1 MTQGNVKSTKM
12 TTFIKT
18 VERVGNK
25 LPDPFILF
33 GIFAVFTLIISLIL
47 SKIGVE
53 ASFMEKG
60 AKTLTIVKIENLL
73 TFNKLRQ
80 VVSDFPTTYVNFPS
94 LKLVLI
100 MMMAIGVVEE
110 TGFFDSVMRK
120 YLLKAPKGVV
130 TAVFIFACV
139 NANVMSDAGVILTLT
154 LGGVVFASIGRSPIL
169 GIMLG
174 YAACNGGYCASLL
187 VAGADALVAGIT
199 EQVAVDAGFHLDINP
214 LCNYYFMAAATI
226 VLTVVLTIFT
236 EKFIMKLFPEE
247 ETADDSMLK
256 KYELTDLENRGLKF
270 GMYGFIS
277 FVVIML
283 ILTLPSNA
291 FFRNA
296 AGGFLPKSPLLS
308 SIVVILFFLFL
319 FIGVSY
325 GIGIKKIASGKDVS
339 RLLQAGAK
347 KSAPLMVTFLTC
359 ALFMDLLNKS
369 NILRIIAIKMAEL
382 IKAANVGPLFLLV
395 LVIILTAMMNPFMT
409 SASTKWI
416 LLAPMVVP
424 VFGMIGVNPAYAQL
438 AYRIGDS
445 ATNIISPLHPA
456 ITVIIGLMAQ
466 YNSEKEKKT
475 GRKIEE
481 AGFGTIFSLTLPYSI
496 VILVTLTILMV
507 IWYVL
512 RLPIGLGIST
522 FI

>member
-1 MTQGNVKSTKM
+1 MTQGSVKSTKM

-33 GIFAVFTLIISLIL
+33 GLFAIFTLIISLIL
-47 SKIGVE
+47 SKMGVE

-60 AKTLTIVKIENLL
+60 TESLTVVKIENLL

-120 YLLKAPKGVV
+120 YLLKAPKSVI

-214 LCNYYFMAAATI
+214 LCNYYFMAAATV

-236 EKFIMKLFPEE
+236 EKFIIKLFPEE
-247 ETADDSMLK
+247 EVADDSM
-256 KYELTDLENRGLKF
+256 
-270 GMYGFIS
+270 
-277 FVVIML
+277 
-283 ILTLPSNA
+283 
-291 FFRNA
+291 
-296 AGGFLPKSPLLS
+296 
-308 SIVVILFFLFL
+308 
-319 FIGVSY
+319 
-325 GIGIKKIASGKDVS
+325 
-339 RLLQAGAK
+339 
-347 KSAPLMVTFLTC
+347 
-359 ALFMDLLNKS
+359 
-369 NILRIIAIKMAEL
+369 
-382 IKAANVGPLFLLV
+382 
-395 LVIILTAMMNPFMT
+395 
-409 SASTKWI
+409 
-416 LLAPMVVP
+416 
-424 VFGMIGVNPAYAQL
+424 
-438 AYRIGDS
+438 
-445 ATNIISPLHPA
+445 
-456 ITVIIGLMAQ
+456 
-466 YNSEKEKKT
+466 
-475 GRKIEE
+475 
-481 AGFGTIFSLTLPYSI
+481 
-496 VILVTLTILMV
+496 
-507 IWYVL
+507 
-512 RLPIGLGIST
+512 
-522 FI
+522 

>member
-1 MTQGNVKSTKM
+1 MTQGSVKSTKM

-33 GIFAVFTLIISLIL
+33 GLFAIFTLIISLIL
-47 SKIGVE
+47 SKMGVE

-60 AKTLTIVKIENLL
+60 TESLTVVKIENLL

-120 YLLKAPKGVV
+120 YLLKAPKSVI

-187 VAGADALVAGIT
+187 VASADALVAGIT

-214 LCNYYFMAAATI
+214 LCNYYFMAAATV

-236 EKFIMKLFPEE
+236 EKFIIKLFPEE
-247 ETADDSMLK
+247 EVADDSMLK
-256 KYELTDLENRGLKF
+256 KYELSDLENRGLKF
-270 GMYGFIS
+270 GMYGFLS
-277 FVVIML
+277 FVIIML
-283 ILTLPSNA
+283 VLTLPSGA
-291 FFRNA
+291 FFRNSI
-296 AGGFLPKSPLLS
+296 GGFLPKSPLLS

-325 GIGIKKIASGKDVS
+325 GVGIKKITSGRDVS
-339 RLLQAGAK
+339 KLLQAGAK

-382 IKAANVGPLFLLV
+382 IKAANVGPLFLLI
-395 LVIILTAMMNPFMT
+395 LVIVLTAMMNPFMT

-475 GRKIEE
+475 GKKLYE

-496 VILVTLTILMV
+496 VILLTLTTLMI
-507 IWYVL
+507 IWYIL
-512 RLPIGLGIST
+512 RLPIGLGVST

>member
-1 MTQGNVKSTKM
+1 MTQGSVKSTKM

-33 GIFAVFTLIISLIL
+33 GLFAIFTLIISLIL
-47 SKIGVE
+47 SKMGVE

-60 AKTLTIVKIENLL
+60 TESLTVVKIENLL

-120 YLLKAPKGVV
+120 YLLKAPKSVI

-214 LCNYYFMAAATI
+214 LCNYYFMAAATV

-236 EKFIMKLFPEE
+236 EKFIIKLFPEE
-247 ETADDSMLK
+247 EVADDSMLK
-256 KYELTDLENRGLKF
+256 KYELSDLENRGLKF
-270 GMYGFIS
+270 GMYGFLS
-277 FVVIML
+277 FAVIML
-283 ILTLPSNA
+283 VLTLPSGA
-291 FFRNA
+291 FFRNSI
-296 AGGFLPKSPLLS
+296 GGFLPKSPLLS

-325 GIGIKKIASGKDVS
+325 GVGIKKITSGRDVS
-339 RLLQAGAK
+339 KLLQAGAK

-382 IKAANVGPLFLLV
+382 IKAANVGPLFLLI
-395 LVIILTAMMNPFMT
+395 LVIVLTAMMNPFMT

-475 GRKIEE
+475 GKKVDE

-496 VILVTLTILMV
+496 VILLTLTTLM
-507 IWYVL
+507 IISYIL
-512 RLPIGLGIST
+512 RLPIGLGVST

>member
-1 MTQGNVKSTKM
+1 MTQGSVKSTKM

-33 GIFAVFTLIISLIL
+33 GLFAIFTLIISLIL
-47 SKIGVE
+47 SKMGVE

-60 AKTLTIVKIENLL
+60 TESLTVVKIENLL

-120 YLLKAPKGVV
+120 YLLKAPKSVI

-174 YAACNGGYCASLL
+174 YAACNGGYYASLL

-214 LCNYYFMAAATI
+214 LCNYYFMAAATV

-236 EKFIMKLFPEE
+236 EKFIIKLFPEE
-247 ETADDSMLK
+247 EVADDSMLK
-256 KYELTDLENRGLKF
+256 KYELSDLENRGLKF
-270 GMYGFIS
+270 GMYGFLS
-277 FVVIML
+277 FAVIML
-283 ILTLPSNA
+283 VLTLPSGA
-291 FFRNA
+291 FFRNSI
-296 AGGFLPKSPLLS
+296 GGFLPKSPLLS

-325 GIGIKKIASGKDVS
+325 GVGIKKITSGRDVS
-339 RLLQAGAK
+339 KLLQAGAK

-382 IKAANVGPLFLLV
+382 IKAANVGPLFLLI
-395 LVIILTAMMNPFMT
+395 LVIVLTAMMNPFMT

-475 GRKIEE
+475 GKKVDE

-496 VILVTLTILMV
+496 VILLTLTTLMI
-507 IWYVL
+507 IWYIL
-512 RLPIGLGIST
+512 RLPIGLGVST

>member
-60 AKTLTIVKIENLL
+60 AK

-256 KYELTDLENRGLKF
+256 KYELTYLENRGLKF